1 MRKLSRTIKVLKL
14 FIKILLVKIN
24 EYYTCFYEEA
34 PSTTSFPYLVVPT
47 ITLTPLDA
55 GYTCLFDIEIYNNEL
70 SKISVEDILDD
81 LHNNL
86 DNYSYC
92 DKNIAFHLGFES
104 ANILKSSEQDLL
116 IRKITFSARIFR
128 KEI

>member
-1 MRKLSRTIKVLKL
+1 MSRTIKVLKL
-14 FIKILLVKIN
+14 FIKILLAKIN

-47 ITLTPLDA
+47 ITLTPLNE
-55 GYTCLFDIEIYNNEL
+55 GYICMFDIEIYKNEM
-70 SKISVEDILDD
+70 STITIEDILDT
-81 LHNNL
+81 LLNNL

-92 DKNIAFHLGFES
+92 DENIAFHLGFES
-104 ANILKSSEQDLL
+104 TNILKSLEQDLS